1 MPRILSWAGTRRIQ
15 RVNPVYTL
23 LVRAVLSVVFV
34 VLYGWLVIAV
44 LGREQEFVDGV
55 KEVLLVLV
63 GALTQS
69 VMRVLSFWF
78 DSSQGSVEK
87 SVALARAVEGKDV

>member
-1 MPRILSWAGTRRIQ
+1 M
-15 RVNPVYTL
+15 NPVYTL
-23 LVRAVLSVVFV
+23 IVRAALSVIFV
-34 VLYGWLVIAV
+34 VLYGWLIITV
-44 LGREQEFVDGV
+44 LGRNDEFVDGV

-69 VMRVLSFWF
+69 VLRVLSFWF

-87 SVALARAVEGKDV
+87 SAALARVATDKTNG

>member
-1 MPRILSWAGTRRIQ
+1 M
-15 RVNPVYTL
+15 NPVYTL
-23 LVRAVLSVVFV
+23 IVRAALSVIFV
-34 VLYGWLVIAV
+34 VLYGWLIITV
-44 LGREQEFVDGV
+44 LGRNDEFVDGV

-69 VMRVLSFWF
+69 VLRVLSFWF

-87 SVALARAVEGKDV
+87 SAVLARVADKANG